1 MENYKILKLITGDQI
16 VCTTENSIIDLA
28 KDQAIVITNPVILD
42 VVRSQRGSALIEN
55 YVMLPWISFSE
66 DEVFEISTRQIITI
80 TNIKE
85 TLKKN
90 YVDFIDERLQ
100 ASLDETTNDMES
112 LLEELFD
119 ETGEENDQ
127 DETGDRFSGI
137 GRNSKIYH

>member
-16 VCTTENSIIDLA
+16 VCTTEKSVIDLA

-90 YVDFIDERLQ
+90 YVDFIDERLE
-100 ASLDETTNDMES
+100 ASLNEKTNDMES

-127 DETGDRFSGI
+127 DENGDRFGGI